1 LEGDVFRA
9 DRTLVVLMGRSVWTT
24 EGQLGPSEMTAG
36 ENAVGGVLLETR
48 ASVDADT
55 KGHLLW

>member
-1 LEGDVFRA
+1 ML
-9 DRTLVVLMGRSVWTT
+9 TGRSVWTI
-24 EGQLGPSEMTAG
+24 EGQLGPSEMTVG

-48 ASVDADT
+48 ASTDADT